1 MGTNL
6 KQYSFWKDKPWERN
20 IVFLFFKDGVY
31 ESIHIVTIINQ
42 SILEQPTTDSFLLY
56 YFYKTWLPR
65 KQAS

>member
-6 KQYSFWKDKPWERN
+6 KQYGFWKDKPWERN

-42 SILEQPTTDSFLLY
+42 SILE
-56 YFYKTWLPR
+56 
-65 KQAS
+65 